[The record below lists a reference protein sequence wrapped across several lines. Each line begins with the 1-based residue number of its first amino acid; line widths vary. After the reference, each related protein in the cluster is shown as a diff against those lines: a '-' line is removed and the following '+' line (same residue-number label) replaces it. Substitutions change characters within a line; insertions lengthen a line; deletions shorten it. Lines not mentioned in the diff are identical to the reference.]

1 MTTEDRL
8 NIKAGAKNQVWTHF
22 SFYILL
28 TILWIALTWI
38 GNMISNQNSVSVM
51 QSIAAGHQVNV
62 TTGGSALAGV
72 FSIVASMLQSGSQLT
87 MIDIDRGTATLDN
100 PMQRTFKLFEKS
112 QYFWG
117 WLWISILTFIM
128 VFLWT
133 LLLVIPGIVKA
144 YAYSQAFYI
153 YRDALDKGQPISAL
167 EAITQSRQ
175 LMDGSKGFLFIM
187 DLSYIGWFILSALFM
202 NIPDLFVMP
211 YFYTAKAK
219 FYNQLLVKKA
229 GNHEPS
235 HPDDPDEDDHV
246 SIS

>member
-1 MTTEDRL
+1 
-8 NIKAGAKNQVWTHF
+8 
-22 SFYILL
+22 
-28 TILWIALTWI
+28 
-38 GNMISNQNSVSVM
+38 M

-72 FSIVASMLQSGSQLT
+72 FGIVASMLQSGSQLT

-229 GNHEPS
+229 GNHEPFHS
-235 HPDDPDEDDHV
+235 DDPDEDDHV